1 MTKKCVSP
9 KRVRENQEKLMSI
22 VMELILNADS
32 EARYPAPKELRVFQD
47 FVKTGEQRIRIAKL
61 LSDNE
66 QRIVQNGSA
75 RFWERCPNTPSNS
88 GNERKTA
95 SCQRDQGWYV
105 RLIAYS
111 ILAGSEKPLEEI
123 GTLGIKEMYNNLEI
137 PLRNIVECMHCLK
150 QEAVS
155 MMSEEDAVEVA
166 PYFDYIIRALS

>member
-1 MTKKCVSP
+1 
-9 KRVRENQEKLMSI
+9 MSI
-22 VMELILNADS
+22 VTELILNADS

-137 PLRNIVECMHCLK
+137 PLRNIVECMNCLK
-150 QEAVS
+150 QEAIS
-155 MMSEEDAVEVA
+155 ILSEEDAVEVA
-166 PYFDYIIRALS
+166 PYFDYIMRSLS

>member
-1 MTKKCVSP
+1 
-9 KRVRENQEKLMSI
+9 MSI
-22 VMELILNADS
+22 VTELILNADS

-47 FVKTGEQRIRIAKL
+47 FLKTGEQRIRIAKTL
-61 LSDNE
+61 AENE
-66 QRIVQNGSA
+66 QQIVQNGSA
-75 RFWERCPNTPSNS
+75 RFWERIPNTPSHS

-137 PLRNIVECMHCLK
+137 PLRNIAECMRCLK
-150 QEAVS
+150 EETVS
-155 MMSEEDAVEVA
+155 LLSEEDAVEVA